1 MADAVI
7 NIRTDSKLKNA
18 AIKVADNL
26 GFSLSALINSY
37 LKNLIRTK
45 TVYVSAAEQPS
56 EFLIQALRVAEEE
69 RTKKKHYS
77 FDNNE
82 EALRFLDKVIIS
94 KN

>member
-45 TVYVSAAEQPS
+45 TVYVSAAKQPS
-56 EFLIQALRVAEEE
+56 EYLIKTIKIAEEE
-69 RTKKKHYS
+69 RKKNKHYS
-77 FDNNE
+77 FKNNE
-82 EALRFLDKVIIS
+82 QALKILNKKRR
-94 KN
+94 